1 MTRLLTHK
9 GVTLLEVLIATV
21 IFTVGIVTVLSAFNT
36 GMFASTEVEN
46 VDLALNLAQERME
59 SIRDIGYGF
68 AGDAK
73 GPVSGFPA
81 FQRQAAVTVLQ
92 TDLKQVDVTVYWQT
106 RGGET
111 NIALTTY
118 LTNY

>member
-1 MTRLLTHK
+1 MNK
-9 GVTLLEVLIATV
+9 GMTLLEVLIATV
-21 IFTVGIVTVLSAFNT
+21 IFTVGVVAILSAFQT
-36 GMFASTEVEN
+36 GMFASAEVEN

-59 SIRDIGYGF
+59 SIKGIGYAF
-68 AGDAK
+68 TGDAK

-92 TDLKQVDVTVYWQT
+92 PNLKQIDVTVYWQT

-111 NIALTTY
+111 NVALTTY
-118 LTNY
+118 IANY